1 MKDDL
6 VTRLRRWEGDGHPH
20 GLLHREAADRIE
32 KLRMQLVALPH
43 RRRPARAC
51 VSAGVLA
58 EALAVMAYAA
68 KTDVP
73 LDQSIAEIVKVL
85 RKAGAD
91 RLAQAEEPG
100 RIAVQCFLNYRLLRF
115 AIGLP
120 DGAQSRRQRGR
131 ALLLV
136 IKAKIES
143 IESGVETFDEAF
155 LANIVTPDGR
165 TIAQWAVPQI
175 DQAYVDG
182 KMPTQLMLADQS
194 G

>member
-1 MKDDL
+1 M
-6 VTRLRRWEGDGHPH
+6 P
-20 GLLHREAADRIE
+20 
-32 KLRMQLVALPH
+32 
-43 RRRPARAC
+43 
-51 VSAGVLA
+51 
-58 EALAVMAYAA
+58 YAA

-73 LDQSIAEIVKVL
+73 LDRSIAEIVKIL

-91 RLAQAEEPG
+91 RIAQAEEPG
-100 RIAVQCFLNYRLLRF
+100 RIAVQCFLNDRLLRF
-115 AIGLP
+115 AIALP
-120 DGAQSRRQRGR
+120 DDAQSRRQRGR

-175 DQAYVDG
+175 EGAYREG
-182 KMPTQLMLADQS
+182 KMPTQLLLTAQS

>member
-1 MKDDL
+1 M
-6 VTRLRRWEGDGHPH
+6 P
-20 GLLHREAADRIE
+20 
-32 KLRMQLVALPH
+32 
-43 RRRPARAC
+43 
-51 VSAGVLA
+51 
-58 EALAVMAYAA
+58 YAA

-73 LDQSIAEIVKVL
+73 LDRSIAEIVKAL

-100 RIAVQCFLNYRLLRF
+100 KIAVQCFLNDRLLRF

-165 TIAQWAVPQI
+165 TIAQWAIPQI
-175 DQAYVDG
+175 DHAYTEG
-182 KMPTQLMLADQS
+182 KMPTQLMLADQTA
-194 G
+194 